1 MPENNI
7 DDIWVHNCETTAEM
21 IKLLDRLSSKF
32 IYIYAPDI
40 HLIVESIQPP
50 KTLITALL
58 QTFQYVNMCL
68 LSYVKVTDNC
78 IIVDTNNCVQ
88 II

>member
-1 MPENNI
+1 MPEI
-7 DDIWVHNCETTAEM
+7 DDIWVRSCETTTEM
-21 IKLLDRLSSKF
+21 IKLLDCLSSKC
-32 IYIYAPDI
+32 IYIYAPYI

-50 KTLITALL
+50 QTLINALL
-58 QTFQYVNMCL
+58 QTFQYVNMCR

-78 IIVDTNNCVQ
+78 ILVDTKNCVQ